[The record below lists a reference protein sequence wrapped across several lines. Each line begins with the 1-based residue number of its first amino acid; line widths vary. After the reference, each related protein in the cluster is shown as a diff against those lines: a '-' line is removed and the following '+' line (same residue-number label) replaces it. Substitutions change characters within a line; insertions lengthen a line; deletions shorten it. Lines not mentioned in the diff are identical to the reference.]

1 MKNKIEIYN
10 LLINFNYKPYFAEV
24 IGTYFLVFFGTAAV
38 ATAVFFG
45 VLSGMFQVGILWGI
59 GLTLGIFAA
68 APHSGA
74 HLNPAITIAM
84 YIFNKDL
91 GVLKAIGYIFSQMI
105 GAILAGLSVLIIFS
119 PFITRFEM
127 IEKITRGQPGSELSA
142 MAFGEYFPN
151 PHVLSHDKAVD
162 LMTPFSALGIEA
174 FGTAILAFVIFMCTD
189 PKGMISKSNVLAPIL
204 IGLTLTLLI
213 TLFGA
218 LTQAGWN
225 PARDFGPRLVAYFA
239 GWDSIAIPGPNGGF
253 WIYILGPII
262 GAPIGGLIYQKILK
276 N

>member
-1 MKNKIEIYN
+1 MKNKIEQ
-10 LLINFNYKPYFAEV
+10 INYRPYFAEI

-38 ATAVFFG
+38 TIAVLLG
-45 VLSGMFQVGILWGI
+45 VLSGILQVGILWGI

-91 GVLKAIGYIFSQMI
+91 SFLKVIGYICSQMI

-119 PFITRFEM
+119 PFITRFE
-127 IEKITRGQPGSELSA
+127 ILNKITRGEPGSELTA
-142 MAFGEYFPN
+142 MLFGEYFPN
-151 PHVLSHDKAVD
+151 PDVIPHDKAED
-162 LMTPFSALGIEA
+162 LMSAFSALGIEA
-174 FGTAILAFVIFMCTD
+174 FGTAVLAFVIFMCTD
-189 PKGMISKSNVLAPIL
+189 PKGMIAKTNFLAPIL

-213 TLFGA
+213 TLFA
-218 LTQAGWN
+218 SLTQAGWN

>member
-119 PFITRFEM
+119 PFITRFE
-127 IEKITRGQPGSELSA
+127 ILNKITRGQPGSELSA
-142 MAFGEYFPN
+142 MSFGEYFPN
-151 PHVLSHDKAVD
+151 PDVLPHDKAVD

-189 PKGMISKSNVLAPIL
+189 PKGMISKSNVLAPVL

-213 TLFGA
+213 SLFGS

-225 PARDFGPRLVAYFA
+225 PARDFGPRIVAYFA

>member
-1 MKNKIEIYN
+1 MKNKIENI
-10 LLINFNYKPYFAEV
+10 NYKPYFAEI
-24 IGTYFLVFFGTAAV
+24 IGTYFLVFFGT
-38 ATAVFFG
+38 TAVTIAVLLG
-45 VLSGMFQVGILWGI
+45 VLSGILQVGILWGI

-119 PFITRFEM
+119 PFITRFE
-127 IEKITRGQPGSELSA
+127 ILNKITRGEPGSELTA
-142 MAFGEYFPN
+142 MLFGEYFPN
-151 PHVLSHDKAVD
+151 PDVFPHDKAID
-162 LMTPFSALGIEA
+162 LLSSFSALGIEA
-174 FGTAILAFVIFMCTD
+174 FGTAVLAFVIFMCTD
-189 PKGMISKSNVLAPIL
+189 PKGMIAKTNFLAPIL

-213 TLFGA
+213 TSFGA

-262 GAPIGGLIYQKILK
+262 GAPIGALIYQKILK